1 MPGCEVSMLHGH
13 DSETG
18 IQCEQMWKAGE
29 RLGRVISWEKK
40 WELRR
45 VQGTKECNRI
55 DFVLLSVS
63 GLWFQ
68 EGTERVS

>member
-1 MPGCEVSMLHGH
+1 MTSWSDDQKTL
-13 DSETG
+13 
-18 IQCEQMWKAGE
+18 IQ
-29 RLGRVISWEKK
+29 RLEYNVEGWQRLRRVISWEKSGNFGRCK
-40 WELRR
+40 ELKN
-45 VQGTKECNRI
+45 VIG